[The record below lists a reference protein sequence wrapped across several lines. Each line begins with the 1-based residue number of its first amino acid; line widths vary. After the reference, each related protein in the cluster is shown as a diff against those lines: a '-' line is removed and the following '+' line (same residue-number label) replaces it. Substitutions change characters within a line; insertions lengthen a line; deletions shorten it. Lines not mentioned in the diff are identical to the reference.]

1 MEMGM
6 IYTLE
11 TFMYVQGTKK
21 EEIKSQVQE
30 VCFDHLYHIL
40 CFSFF
45 PIPKFPKQTCMS
57 LCHVVTQH
65 RCKVSILVDS

>member
-40 CFSFF
+40 CFSLF
-45 PIPKFPKQTCMS
+45 PIPKFPKQTCMP
-57 LCHVVTQH
+57 LCHVVTQYH
-65 RCKVSILVDS
+65 FKVSISVDS

>member
-30 VCFDHLYHIL
+30 VMLWPSLSYIM
-40 CFSFF
+40 FF
-45 PIPKFPKQTCMS
+45 TLSYSKVPKTKHACPYAM
-57 LCHVVTQH
+57 
-65 RCKVSILVDS
+65 

>member
-11 TFMYVQGTKK
+11 TFMYAQGTKK

-30 VCFDHLYHIL
+30 VFFDLLYHIL
-40 CFSFF
+40 CFSLF
-45 PIPKFPKQTCMS
+45 PIPKFPKQKSMP
-57 LCHVVTQH
+57 LCHVVTQYH
-65 RCKVSILVDS
+65 CKVSILVDS